1 MIIKP
6 SERPGSH
13 ERHLLRKASNPL
25 FPFAPTLDDD
35 NLIDAQRLDHEA
47 LQTFNSEFRTL
58 LEETTALTGNVDSD
72 VILQLKDR

>member
-6 SERPGSH
+6 SEHPGSH

-47 LQTFNSEFRTL
+47 MQAFNTEFRHI
-58 LEETTALTGNVDSD
+58 AGRNHPACG
-72 VILQLKDR
+72 KC